1 MIKFLSFY
9 CLTNFKKKRN
19 DGLSGVCREMIYHRQ
34 VKDDSN
40 HIREEKRNR
49 LVIDAAEPG
58 GVQQQQ
64 QEEPPDSPSSA
75 VDTDPSTS

>member
-9 CLTNFKKKRN
+9 CLTNLKKKV
-19 DGLSGVCREMIYHRQ
+19 GLSGVCREMIYHRQ

-40 HIREEKRNR
+40 HISEEKRNR

-58 GVQQQQ
+58 GVQQQQQ